1 MYIPKAFRVDDID
14 TLHAFMR
21 EYSFATLVTQQDG
34 ELLASHLPFLLDAE
48 RGTPSGGQVS
58 YGTLIAH
65 MARANPQWRTFNSTQ
80 EALVIFQ
87 GPHTYIS
94 PSWYEDAIEQSVPTW
109 NYAVVHAYG
118 KPHLIEDTTALYTI
132 LQALVQKH
140 ESHFEKPWTLQP
152 LDDFMQNKMRAIVG
166 FQIPI
171 TRLEGKY
178 KLSQNRSLN
187 DQVRVVTA
195 LEESADPMNTDVAEL
210 MSKRRK
216 NEIG

>member
-195 LEESADPMNTDVAEL
+195 LEESADPMTTDVAEL